1 MNTISNGRAL
11 RSFRRA
17 AWFSL
22 VTAPAIA
29 LFTTFVLFSFN
40 NSLAGTFLDEA
51 RSLVAGTPPGKVWA
65 CAPSLNTAEE
75 GRVPVPPVAKPLCEP
90 VMMDAAIWQQSTD
103 RSIRDAYKILVLM
116 GAFIWGLCNGMA
128 GFKDTARWVK
138 GKIVR
143 LSATRRAGQGGQA
156 GQDKE

>member
-1 MNTISNGRAL
+1 MTTISTGRAL
-11 RSFRRA
+11 RSLRRA

-75 GRVPVPPVAKPLCEP
+75 GPVPVPPVAKPLCEP
-90 VMMDAAIWQQSTD
+90 VMTDADIWQQSTD
-103 RSIRDAYKILVLM
+103 RSLRDAYKFLVIM
-116 GAFIWGLCNGMA
+116 GAFIWWFFNGMA

-138 GKIVR
+138 DKVVR
-143 LSATRRAGQGGQA
+143 PGTARRAGQGGQA

>member
-1 MNTISNGRAL
+1 MTTISTGRAL
-11 RSFRRA
+11 RSLRRA

-22 VTAPAIA
+22 VTAPAIG
-29 LFTTFVLFSFN
+29 LFTTFVLFSFS

-75 GRVPVPPVAKPLCEP
+75 GRVPAPPVANPRCEP

-103 RSIRDAYKILVLM
+103 RSLRDAYKFLVIM
-116 GAFIWGLCNGMA
+116 GAFMWWFFNGMA
-128 GFKDTARWVK
+128 GFKDTVRWLK
-138 GKIVR
+138 GKVVR
-143 LSATRRAGQGGQA
+143 SDAARQA
-156 GQDKE
+156 GQIRQDKE